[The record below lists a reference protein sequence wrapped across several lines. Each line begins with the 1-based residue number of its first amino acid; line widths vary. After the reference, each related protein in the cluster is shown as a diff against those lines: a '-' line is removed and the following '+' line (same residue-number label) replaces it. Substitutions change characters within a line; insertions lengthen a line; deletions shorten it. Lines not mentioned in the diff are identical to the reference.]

1 MNATVASPSEPAATV
16 TVASL
21 DELREVAEH
30 DPRASEEDGG
40 LRVAVTGVP
49 VSQAEELHALV
60 RDHVEAKL
68 WSVVGEVD
76 AMAALRSA
84 ADGAARLV
92 ELSRALDAV
101 VRDTEDGVPVPATGP
116 RIDHA
121 ADGAGPRRVHP
132 TAAAV
137 PPAQVNGNNC
147 SLSSVTRGT
156 VAGAGAP
163 SSVSGRDGVQ
173 RAAQP
178 HEAGGAVGR
187 GPERRHGGVG
197 LVADA
202 DAPELRLDV
211 VADERVQLLRLADG
225 DAGDRHAQ
233 PPVLRRAGIIL
244 GHLAEL
250 V

>member
-137 PPAQVNGNNC
+137 PPAQVRRC
-147 SLSSVTRGT
+147 CRRG
-156 VAGAGAP
+156 GGH
-163 SSVSGRDGVQ
+163 R
-173 RAAQP
+173 
-178 HEAGGAVGR
+178 EAGGGA
-187 GPERRHGGVG
+187 
-197 LVADA
+197 
-202 DAPELRLDV
+202 ELLS
-211 VADERVQLLRLADG
+211 
-225 DAGDRHAQ
+225 
-233 PPVLRRAGIIL
+233 VLRRQMDVAGVAGVLDGLLPADGGEDEGTDRCPVGDDYPVRGSSHCYPHPRVLKLGSQIL
-244 GHLAEL
+244 LQFI
-250 V
+250 VT

>member
-116 RIDHA
+116 RITLLTELARDVSTQRPPPFL
-121 ADGAGPRRVHP
+121 PRKY
-132 TAAAV
+132 
-137 PPAQVNGNNC
+137 
-147 SLSSVTRGT
+147 
-156 VAGAGAP
+156 
-163 SSVSGRDGVQ
+163 
-173 RAAQP
+173 
-178 HEAGGAVGR
+178 
-187 GPERRHGGVG
+187 
-197 LVADA
+197 
-202 DAPELRLDV
+202 V
-211 VADERVQLLRLADG
+211 VAVVEAVDIGRQAEALSYYRYS
-225 DAGDRHAQ
+225 GDRWTSPESLEYSMAYFRRTAEKTRARIAALLGMTIPFED
-233 PPVLRRAGIIL
+233 PPIVIHIL
-244 GHLAEL
+244 EFSSWEARYYSNSS
-250 V
+250 